1 MLPSRFVWLGDLPL
15 TAHGKL
21 DRAALPAPRQRPVL
35 EREHVAPGS
44 AMEWRL
50 EAEYVAPRT
59 PTEEVL
65 AAFWAELLDLDR
77 VGVHDDFLELG
88 GHSLL
93 ATRLVSR
100 IRTTLAVELPLRAVF
115 EAPTVAG
122 LARTVEA
129 SRLDR
134 LAPAA
139 PLVPVSREGPL
150 PLSFAQERLWFLQ
163 QLAPEST
170 RYTIPL
176 GLRLAGRLDV
186 AGLESSLSE
195 LVARHEA
202 LRTTF
207 PAVDGRPVQVISPPE
222 PVRLGVS
229 DLGGLPPARRER
241 EARRRVQDA
250 ARHPFDLVRGP
261 LLRSQLIRLDSEDH
275 VLLLLLHHII
285 VDGWSLGLLTTEL
298 GAAYTAHLRSQR

>member
-1 MLPSRFVWLGDLPL
+1 
-15 TAHGKL
+15 
-21 DRAALPAPRQRPVL
+21 
-35 EREHVAPGS
+35 
-44 AMEWRL
+44 
-50 EAEYVAPRT
+50 
-59 PTEEVL
+59 
-65 AAFWAELLDLDR
+65 
-77 VGVHDDFLELG
+77 
-88 GHSLL
+88 
-93 ATRLVSR
+93 
-100 IRTTLAVELPLRAVF
+100 
-115 EAPTVAG
+115 
-122 LARTVEA
+122 
-129 SRLDR
+129 
-134 LAPAA
+134 
-139 PLVPVSREGPL
+139 VSREGPL

-170 RYTIPL
+170 RYTVPL

-186 AGLESSLSE
+186 AGLERALSE

-229 DLGGLPPARRER
+229 DLGGLPPARREQ

-261 LLRSQLIRLDSEDH
+261 LLRAQLIRLDSEDH

-285 VDGWSLGLLTTEL
+285 VDGWSLGLLTSEL
-298 GAAYTAHLRSQR
+298 GAAYTAHLRSER